1 MRVFKSLE
9 NLPKFKNA
17 VITIGTFDGVHLGHQ
32 KLIER
37 INQIAA
43 THQGESVVIT
53 FHPHP
58 RFVVNPDDKSLKLI
72 NTLEEKIQL
81 LGKYKIDNLVVV
93 PFTLAFSQQAA
104 IEYVKNFL
112 VGNFKPSTIV
122 IGYDHHF
129 GQNRSGNIS
138 LLKEYATIFGY
149 KVEEISKEM
158 LEDIDISSTKIRKAL
173 ADGNVKI
180 AGELMG
186 HYYFLTGFVVKGD
199 QNGRKI
205 GFPTANIQLPVH
217 YKLIPKNGVYAVK
230 VKINQSLYCGML
242 NIGYRPTFEG
252 ANKSIE
258 VHVFDFNQDIY
269 GEEIQ
274 VKFVDYLRE
283 EKKFDSLE
291 ALKKQ
296 LTEDAIAA
304 KKILQIN

>member
-1 MRVFKSLE
+1 MRLFKTLDHLPEFE
-9 NLPKFKNA
+9 NA
-17 VITIGTFDGVHLGHQ
+17 IVTIGTFDGVHLGHQ

-37 INQIAA
+37 INNLAR
-43 THQGESVVIT
+43 THHGESVLIT

-58 RFVVNPDDKSLKLI
+58 RFVVNPDDKTLKLI

-81 LGKYKIDNLVVV
+81 LGNYKIDNLVVV
-93 PFTLAFSQQAA
+93 PFTQAFSQQPA

-112 VGNFKPSTIV
+112 VDHFHPHTIV

-129 GQNRSGNIS
+129 GRNRSGNIH
-138 LLKEYATIFGY
+138 LLREYESVFGY
-149 KVEEISKEM
+149 RVEEISKET

-173 ADGNVKI
+173 SEGNVKI

-186 HYYFLTGFVVKGD
+186 HHYFLSGFVVKGD
-199 QNGRKI
+199 QNGRKM

-230 VKINQSLYCGML
+230 VKVADSLYNGML

-252 ANKSIE
+252 SNKSIE
-258 VHVFDFNQDIY
+258 VHIFEFDSNIY

-274 VKFVDYLRE
+274 VQFIDFIRE
-283 EKKFDSLE
+283 EQKFSSME
-291 ALKKQ
+291 ALKNQ
-296 LTEDAIAA
+296 LNIDALSV
-304 KKILQIN
+304 KNIL